1 MYRIAAVTVFFMLYS
16 ALALAQGAPAY
27 RLGPDDRVSVFVQDH
42 PELSGEFLLPVDG
55 VIDVP
60 VAGRLQAAGKTLDEL
75 VGDITARLKTSL
87 RTPRVHVNL
96 KEARLQRV
104 FVLGDV
110 ARPGAYDLKPDWRI
124 TEALAVVGGQ
134 LGAPA
139 DCRAVLLRENART
152 VRDLPAVLRNDAG
165 ANPVLRPGDVLT
177 IERIELFPVYVTG
190 AVKAPGMYPLR
201 AGGGA
206 VEALSLAGGLSAQV
220 TEVSAVIMRGT
231 EEAATLDLDA
241 ALVKH
246 DARANIPLQR
256 GDLLIVK
263 PQAWVSVYV
272 MGAVNTPGLLDIKAG
287 SGVVEAIARAG
298 GFTLPEH
305 DLRISVIR
313 GSQAATEADSAE
325 AFGANSKL
333 NLPLQPGD
341 VVKVDSVRVL
351 PVTVSGRVK
360 TPGSYE
366 LKTGDRLLDALAAA
380 GGTLENAAVSRLSVV
395 HRDGTLA
402 TVNLARS
409 LQQGDMAQNLP
420 LVAGDLI
427 IVPESIDRVAVL
439 GYVNKPGFY
448 PVPDGHPLRLTD
460 ALGLAGGMENQRGG
474 IKQVAILRTVD
485 GQQQRVI
492 CDLEKYF
499 KSADPA
505 CNPALQTDDIVYVP
519 ETRKPN
525 WDVIFRAISAVS
537 LVYGQVLN

>member
-1 MYRIAAVTVFFMLYS
+1 MYRIATVAVFILLCCTLG
-16 ALALAQGAPAY
+16 LAQVTPAY
-27 RLGPDDRVSVFVQDH
+27 RLGPDDRISVFVQDH
-42 PELSGEFLLPVDG
+42 PELSGDFLLPADG
-55 VIDVP
+55 VIDLP
-60 VAGRLQAAGKTLDEL
+60 VAGRLEASGKTLSEL
-75 VGDITARLKTSL
+75 TEAVTVRLKTSL

-124 TEALAVVGGQ
+124 TEALAVAGGQ
-134 LGAPA
+134 LTTPA
-139 DCRAVLLRENART
+139 DCRAILLRENERT

-165 ANPVLRPGDVLT
+165 ANPVLRTGDVLT

-190 AVKAPGMYPLR
+190 AVKSPGMYQLR

-206 VEALSLAGGLSAQV
+206 VEALALAGGLSAQV
-220 TEVSAVIMRGT
+220 TDVSAAIMRGT
-231 EEAATLDLDA
+231 EQAATVDLDA

-246 DARANIPLQR
+246 DAKANIPLQR

-263 PQAWVSVYV
+263 PQEWVSVYV
-272 MGAVNTPGLLDIKAG
+272 MGAVGKPGLLDIRAG

-305 DLRISVIR
+305 DLRISVVR
-313 GSQAATEADSAE
+313 GSHAVAEADTAQ
-325 AFGANSKL
+325 AMKVNV
-333 NLPLQPGD
+333 PLQPGD
-341 VVKVDSVRVL
+341 VVKVDSIRVL
-351 PVTVSGRVK
+351 PVTVSGQVK

-366 LKTGDRLLDALAAA
+366 LKTGDRLLDALAVA
-380 GGTLENAAVSRLSVV
+380 GGTLENAATSRLSIV

-402 TVNLARS
+402 TVDLARS

-448 PVPDGHPLRLTD
+448 PVPDGRALRLTD
-460 ALGLAGGMENQRGG
+460 ALGLAGGTENQRGG
-474 IKQVAILRTVD
+474 IKQVAILRMVN

-492 CDLEKYF
+492 CDLEKFF

-505 CNPALQTDDIVYVP
+505 CNPSLLADDIVYVP

-525 WDVIFRAISAVS
+525 WDVIFRALSAVG

>member
-1 MYRIAAVTVFFMLYS
+1 MFVILFS
-16 ALALAQGAPAY
+16 AIGLAQVAPPAY
-27 RLGPDDRVSVFVQDH
+27 RLGPDDRISVLVQDH
-42 PELSGEFLLPVDG
+42 PELSGDFLLPADG
-55 VIDVP
+55 MIDVP
-60 VAGRLQAAGKTLDEL
+60 VAGRLQASGKTLSEL
-75 VGDITARLKTSL
+75 SEAVTARLKTSL
-87 RTPRVHVNL
+87 RNPSVHVNL
-96 KEARLQRV
+96 RDARLQRV

-124 TEALAVVGGQ
+124 TEALAVAGGQ
-134 LGAPA
+134 LTTPA
-139 DCRAVLLRENART
+139 DCRAILLRENERT
-152 VRDLPAVLRNDAG
+152 IRDLPAVLRNDAG
-165 ANPVLRPGDVLT
+165 ANPVLIPGDVLT

-190 AVKAPGMYPLR
+190 AVKAPGMYQLR

-206 VEALSLAGGLSAQV
+206 VEALALAGGLSAQV
-220 TEVSAVIMRGT
+220 TEVSAVVMRGK

-246 DARANIPLQR
+246 DAKANIPLQR

-263 PQAWVSVYV
+263 PQAWVAVYV
-272 MGAVNTPGLLDIKAG
+272 MGAVNTPGLFDIRAG
-287 SGVVEAIARAG
+287 CGVVEAIARAG

-305 DLRISVIR
+305 DLRISVVR
-313 GSQAATEADSAE
+313 GSRAVAEADTAE
-325 AFGANSKL
+325 AFGANPKM
-333 NLPLQPGD
+333 NGPLQAGD
-341 VVKVDSVRVL
+341 VVKVDSIRVL
-351 PVTVSGRVK
+351 PVTVSGQVK
-360 TPGSYE
+360 TPGAYE

-380 GGTLENAAVSRLSVV
+380 GGALENAATSRLSVV

-402 TVNLARS
+402 TINLARS

-420 LVAGDLI
+420 LVAGDMI

-448 PVPDGHPLRLTD
+448 PMPDGRSLRLTD

-474 IKQVAILRTVD
+474 IKQVAILRMVD
-485 GQQQRVI
+485 GKQQREI

-499 KSADPA
+499 KSADPT

-525 WDVIFRAISAVS
+525 WDVIFRALSAVG